1 MNRTPLLKPKYDNNE
16 LRKAVDIHI
25 NELIKS
31 KRIEKPDTTPKPLW
45 QELVD
50 EATEMTRE
58 IDEYKEIIASQK
70 SFILSLE
77 KRVDEL
83 SKELDKLKIEENFQN
98 NLVEI
103 NQNRFS
109 RLNIDFT
116 QALQRAIQEEIDMT
130 SLQSQNDGLRAE
142 FNTLTEIENT
152 MKGLLG
158 QATQRIEDQELLEG
172 TLQTAS
178 ENTQSLMTQINH
190 QIQSTQTNTQNV
202 IQNLI
207 NSIRR

>member
-50 EATEMTRE
+50 ESTEMTRE

-70 SFILSLE
+70 SFILNLE